1 MDLQY
6 LHTIR
11 RNN

>member
-1 MDLQY
+1 

-11 RNN
+11 RQGF